1 MFSFLAANVVG
12 LSMLVMNFMFLFGL
26 WRELKK
32 NDLNW
37 NYLISRDGKRVSTTK
52 ILQLVGGFTGTWIM
66 VHLTLGGS
74 ITWHMFMIYLAYVAS
89 VEGFSK
95 FVEAKFREPKER
107 R

>member
-1 MFSFLAANVVG
+1 MFTFLAANIVG
-12 LSMLVMNFMFLFGL
+12 LVMLAINAFFLYGL
-26 WRELKK
+26 WTELKR

-37 NYLISRDGKRVSTTK
+37 NYLITRDGKRVSTTK

-66 VHLTLGGS
+66 IHLTLGGS

-95 FVEAKFREPKER
+95 FVEAKFPQSKK
-107 R
+107 

>member
-89 VEGFSK
+89 GEGCSK
-95 FVEAKFREPKER
+95 FVEAKFKEPKER

>member
-1 MFSFLAANVVG
+1 MFTFLAANIVG
-12 LSMLVMNFMFLFGL
+12 LVMLAINAFFLVGL
-26 WRELKK
+26 WKELKR

-37 NYLISRDGKRVSTTK
+37 NYLITRDGKRVSTTK

-95 FVEAKFREPKER
+95 FVEAKFPHTRK
-107 R
+107 

>member
-1 MFSFLAANVVG
+1 MFTFLAANIVG
-12 LSMLVMNFMFLFGL
+12 LVMLAINAFFLVGL
-26 WRELKK
+26 WKELKR

-37 NYLISRDGKRVSTTK
+37 NYLITRDGKRVSTTK

-74 ITWHMFMIYLAYVAS
+74 ITWHMFVIYLAYVAS

-95 FVEAKFREPKER
+95 FVEAKFPHTKK
-107 R
+107 